1 MVSVEELNE
10 LYNSLDLY
18 IVSSRVEGGPQAIF
32 ECAAT
37 KTSIIS
43 TDVGIAKEILNKK
56 SIFDMENFTLAVPDV
71 DTAYENV
78 QKYTKN
84 KGLENFRI
92 FFNRVYSEVK

>member
-1 MVSVEELNE
+1 
-10 LYNSLDLY
+10 
-18 IVSSRVEGGPQAIF
+18 
-32 ECAAT
+32 
-37 KTSIIS
+37 
-43 TDVGIAKEILNKK
+43 
-56 SIFDMENFTLAVPDV
+56 MENFTLAVPDV